1 MWSVWFPNTDE
12 AAVEAEARLIGDDD
26 DDAGDGVGGIADA
39 DAAVADG
46 DVVDKL

>member
-1 MWSVWFPNTDE
+1 MTNTEE

-39 DAAVADG
+39 AVAAG
-46 DVVDKL
+46 DVVVRL